1 MPEQEPVRRRRRSP
15 ARRKPQRPR
24 MSVRTLVK
32 TTIGLV
38 GPAAAI
44 IGTLLGLNVIHPFG
58 GGGNALAAAAGH
70 VVDAGTAR
78 GALTVDVSVGGKLI
92 RHVTGKGEF
101 DFRAGEFHETLDTRS
116 SSAS

>member
-15 ARRKPQRPR
+15 ARRKRQRTRR
-24 MSVRTLVK
+24 MSGRVLLK
-32 TTIGLV
+32 ATIGLV

-116 SSAS
+116 S